1 MIVCSKTSRFNY
13 TFAEKIGYKNHENYR
28 SGKVEGLHDK
38 LSWVGNTS
46 QTLDEVTQQIYFKT
60 HYDIII
66 DSPKNEALTR
76 TQSNNFDECFEIKN
90 YTKELTLIVNLPSV
104 VIFLDPFSSLFHR
117 HGTNILHG
125 TSIDIGNNVG
135 ETNKGEVG
143 YYLLKTSQVKRMK
156 SKFVCKE
163 YKQPTDYAKCV
174 TNNLKIS
181 LRNLIGCLPPW
192 IPENIPNIDLSQCSP
207 TCKLSGINKTEEVSK
222 ALKKF
227 IIQTRFQSQADF
239 ESRDNRCAPPC
250 TQLVLNAVRTYYGTG
265 KFNKNNNT
273 SYL

>member
-125 TSIDIGNNVG
+125 TSIDI
-135 ETNKGEVG
+135 
-143 YYLLKTSQVKRMK
+143 
-156 SKFVCKE
+156 
-163 YKQPTDYAKCV
+163 
-174 TNNLKIS
+174 
-181 LRNLIGCLPPW
+181 
-192 IPENIPNIDLSQCSP
+192 
-207 TCKLSGINKTEEVSK
+207 
-222 ALKKF
+222 
-227 IIQTRFQSQADF
+227 
-239 ESRDNRCAPPC
+239 
-250 TQLVLNAVRTYYGTG
+250 
-265 KFNKNNNT
+265 
-273 SYL
+273 